1 MNWRRVLGVL
11 AVGLSAAWPGVA
23 ALAVEETITS
33 RITRTLTATGGRWGG
48 CMAQLQSPLSS
59 EGLDCADSWVTFS
72 CAGADAHASKED
84 ASRLFDAALLAFA
97 LDQQVQVTVDDTK
110 KQGGYCYAS
119 RVDLLGD

>member
-72 CAGADAHASKED
+72 CAGGGTPMRPRRTPAACSTPRCWRSHWTSKC
-84 ASRLFDAALLAFA
+84 R
-97 LDQQVQVTVDDTK
+97 
-110 KQGGYCYAS
+110 
-119 RVDLLGD
+119 